1 MYGQFVRE
9 SPEKMDEEETWNWLR
24 KADLKLE
31 MEAMLS
37 AMQEQAIQTNYM
49 KIQER

>member
-9 SPEKMDEEETWNWLR
+9 SPEKMDEEETWNWLG

-37 AMQEQAIQTNYM
+37 AAQEQAIQTNYM